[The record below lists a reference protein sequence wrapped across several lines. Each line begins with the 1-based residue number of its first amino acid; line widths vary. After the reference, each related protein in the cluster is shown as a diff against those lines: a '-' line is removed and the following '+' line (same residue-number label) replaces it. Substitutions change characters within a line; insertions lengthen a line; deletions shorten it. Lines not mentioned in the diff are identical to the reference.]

1 MLTASA
7 RAVFAGALFASGL
20 PVWLL
25 GVGLAG
31 PAFGQALLEPGDEA
45 AQGLVYEAA
54 LEDLEDET
62 LADTLTASSLLL
74 ARQDEPPDDASGLL
88 RRGRGDRERLSKV
101 LRAFGY
107 YDGSVAVTLD
117 GTDLESAD
125 ARAKISQMSGE
136 SIALTIA
143 VEPGEQYVIGDVA
156 VDWANDQPEDLTDL
170 SEIMELAEG
179 QPAKAT
185 EIYAARDRL
194 VGHLRDIGYPLVT
207 ADSPDAVIDRAGR
220 TMDIRFPI
228 DPGRRAT
235 FGKVSYV
242 GNTGVD
248 TALLERSQPIE
259 VGDPYSPQDLAD
271 LRGELSSLGVFSAV
285 RVREGEALDDEG
297 RLPITVEVSERK
309 RRFIGF
315 GARFASD
322 EGFGLDAEWGHRNL
336 FGQAEQLT
344 ATASVDRIGGA
355 VGSGIDYSLGLGF
368 SKPAFLRGDQRL
380 FANVGALQESPDAFE
395 RTAVVSEL
403 GVERRLS
410 PILSASLAGSLEISE
425 VTEEGDTNEFF
436 LLGLPA
442 TLRLDTTN
450 DLLDPVSG
458 WRGTVEATPYLDL
471 QAENAPFLRFSSS
484 IARYF
489 DVFGNGRSV
498 LAGRIGF
505 GATLSESARDLPADK
520 RFFSGGGGS
529 VRGFEF
535 QTLGPLNSEGD
546 PRGGSSV
553 LEAGLEWRQRIGEN
567 WGGVVFLDG
576 GSAFTTVLPSNFRDL
591 RYAAGFGVRYFT
603 PIGPIR
609 ADIGFPLDREGD
621 EGAFQFYIGL
631 GQAF

>member
-1 MLTASA
+1 M
-7 RAVFAGALFASGL
+7 ALS
-20 PVWLL
+20 
-25 GVGLAG
+25 G
-31 PAFGQALLEPGDEA
+31 PALGQALIEPGDETA
-45 AQGLVYEAA
+45 GGLVYEANLQELDDEA
-54 LEDLEDET
+54 LAE
-62 LADTLTASSLLL
+62 TLTASSLLL

-88 RRGRGDRERLSKV
+88 RRGRGDRERLAKV

-107 YDGSVAVTLD
+107 YDGSVIVTLD

-125 ARAKISQMSGE
+125 ARTKITEMAAE
-136 SIALTIA
+136 PVALTIA
-143 VEPGEQYVIGDVA
+143 VEPGEQYIIGEVS
-156 VDWANDQPEDLTDL
+156 VEWAGNRPEGLADLAEVLEL
-170 SEIMELAEG
+170 SEG
-179 QPAKAT
+179 QPAEAA

-194 VGHLRDIGYPLVT
+194 VGRLREMGYPLVT
-207 ADSPDAVIDRAGR
+207 VEAPDAVIDRGNR
-220 TMDIRFPI
+220 SMDVRYPV
-228 DPGRRAT
+228 DPGRQAT
-235 FGKVSYV
+235 FGQISYV
-242 GNTGVD
+242 GNTGVE

-259 VGDPYSPQDLAD
+259 IGDPYSPKGLAD

-285 RVREGEALDDEG
+285 RVREGEALDAEG

-344 ATASVDRIGGA
+344 ATASLDRIGGD

-368 SKPAFLRGDQRL
+368 SKPAFQRGDQRL
-380 FANVGALQESPDAFE
+380 FANLGALRESPDAFE
-395 RTAVVSEL
+395 RKAVVSQL

-410 PILSASLAGSLEISE
+410 PILSASLAGSFEISE
-425 VTEEGDTNEFF
+425 ITEEGDTTEFF

-442 TLRLDTTN
+442 TLRLDTTD
-450 DLLDPVSG
+450 DLLDPLSG

-471 QAENAPFLRFSSS
+471 RAENAPFLRFSSS
-484 IARYF
+484 IARYV
-489 DVFGNGRSV
+489 DLFGNGRSI
-498 LAGRIGF
+498 LAGRVGF

-535 QTLGPLNSEGD
+535 QTLGPTNSEGD

-553 LEAGLEWRQRIGEN
+553 LEAGLEWRQRMGEN

-609 ADIGFPLDREGD
+609 ADIGFPLDREDGED
-621 EGAFQFYIGL
+621 SFQFYIGL

>member
-1 MLTASA
+1 MFS
-7 RAVFAGALFASGL
+7 
-20 PVWLL
+20 
-25 GVGLAG
+25 G
-31 PAFGQALLEPGDEA
+31 PALGQALIEPGDETA
-45 AQGLVYEAA
+45 GGLVYEANLQELDDEA
-54 LEDLEDET
+54 LAE
-62 LADTLTASSLLL
+62 TLTASSLLL

-88 RRGRGDRERLSKV
+88 RRGRGDRERLAKV

-107 YDGSVAVTLD
+107 YDGSVIVTLD

-125 ARAKISQMSGE
+125 ARTKITQMAAE
-136 SIALTIA
+136 PVALTIA
-143 VEPGEQYVIGDVA
+143 VEPGEQYIIGA
-156 VDWANDQPEDLTDL
+156 VSVEWAGNRPEGLADL
-170 SEIMELAEG
+170 SEVLELSEG
-179 QPAKAT
+179 QPAEAA

-194 VGHLRDIGYPLVT
+194 VGRLREMGYPLVT
-207 ADSPDAVIDRAGR
+207 VEAPDAVIDRGNR
-220 TMDIRFPI
+220 TMDVRYPV
-228 DPGRRAT
+228 DPGRQAT
-235 FGKVSYV
+235 FGQVSYV
-242 GNTGVD
+242 GNTGVE

-259 VGDPYSPQDLAD
+259 IGDPYSPQGLAD

-285 RVREGEALDDEG
+285 RVREGEALDAEG

-344 ATASVDRIGGA
+344 ATASLDRIGGD

-368 SKPAFLRGDQRL
+368 SKPAFQRGDQRL
-380 FANVGALQESPDAFE
+380 FANLGALRESPDAFE
-395 RTAVVSEL
+395 RKAVVSQL

-410 PILSASLAGSLEISE
+410 PILSASLAGSFEISE
-425 VTEEGDTNEFF
+425 ITEEGDTTEFF

-442 TLRLDTTN
+442 TLRLDTTD
-450 DLLDPVSG
+450 DLLDPLSG

-471 QAENAPFLRFSSS
+471 RAENAPFLRFSSS
-484 IARYF
+484 IARYV
-489 DVFGNGRSV
+489 DLFGNGRSI
-498 LAGRIGF
+498 LAGRVGF

-535 QTLGPLNSEGD
+535 QTLGPTNSEGD

-553 LEAGLEWRQRIGEN
+553 LEAGLEWRQRMGEN

-609 ADIGFPLDREGD
+609 ADIGFPLDREDGED
-621 EGAFQFYIGL
+621 SFQFYIGL

>member
-7 RAVFAGALFASGL
+7 RAVFAGALFAGCL
-20 PVWLL
+20 PVWLS
-25 GVGLAG
+25 G
-31 PAFGQALLEPGDEA
+31 PALGQALIEPGDEA
-45 AQGLVYEAA
+45 AMGLLYEAD
-54 LEDLEDET
+54 LEELEDESLAET
-62 LADTLTASSLLL
+62 LAASSLLL
-74 ARQDEPPDDASGLL
+74 TRQDEPPDDASGLL

-107 YDGSVAVTLD
+107 YDGSVAITIA

-125 ARAKISQMSGE
+125 ARTQLTATDSGPV
-136 SIALTIA
+136 ALTIA
-143 VEPGEQYVIGDVA
+143 VEPGERYVIGDVV
-156 VDWANDQPEDLTDL
+156 VDWANGQPDGLSDLPEILEL
-170 SEIMELAEG
+170 SEG
-179 QPAKAT
+179 QPAEAAG
-185 EIYAARDRL
+185 IYAARDRL
-194 VGHLRDIGYPLVT
+194 VARLRELGYPLV
-207 ADSPDAVIDRAGR
+207 AAEMPDAVIDRGSR
-220 TMDIRFPI
+220 SMDIRYPI
-228 DPGRRAT
+228 DPGRQAT
-235 FGKVSYV
+235 FGPVSYV
-242 GNTGVD
+242 GNTGVQ

-259 VGDPYSPQDLAD
+259 VGDPYSPQGLAD
-271 LRGELSSLGVFSAV
+271 LRGELSSLGVFSTV
-285 RVREGEALDDEG
+285 RVREGDALDAEG

-322 EGFGLDAEWGHRNL
+322 EGFGFDAEWGHRNL

-344 ATASVDRIGGA
+344 ATASLDRIGGA

-368 SKPAFLRGDQRL
+368 SKPAFQRGDQRL
-380 FANVGALQESPDAFE
+380 FANLGALQESPDAFE

-410 PILSASLAGSLEISE
+410 PILSASLAGSFEISE
-425 VTEEGDTNEFF
+425 ITEEGDTNEFF

-442 TLRLDTTN
+442 TLRLDTTD
-450 DLLDPVSG
+450 DLLDPLSG

-471 QAENAPFLRFSSS
+471 QAENAPFLRFSGS
-484 IARYF
+484 IARYV
-489 DVFGNGRSV
+489 DLFGNGRSI
-498 LAGRIGF
+498 LAGRVGF

-535 QTLGPLNSEGD
+535 QTLGPTNSEGD

-576 GSAFTTVLPSNFRDL
+576 GSAFTTVLPSSFRDL

-621 EGAFQFYIGL
+621 ESAFQFYIGL